1 MMLTILTAIVLGLAQ
16 PRQALAYLTP
26 EEVLLREQSNFYS
39 LPDPYLT
46 PNPRRVRTI
55 VDEQILERAA
65 KYPEPSPILHAAA
78 EDSSSS
84 GTVEAEGENTSSV
97 AGLTGDNSDLSV
109 VELRLLE
116 RYERRAIAANSVLSH
131 QSAPLTPT
139 GPEAYATV
147 AIMLGTVGWTMYRAK
162 RAKGWKFL

>member
-1 MMLTILTAIVLGLAQ
+1 MMLTILTAIILGLSQ

-26 EEVLLREQSNFYS
+26 EEVLLREQASFYS

-46 PNPRRVRTI
+46 PNSRRVRSI
-55 VDEQILERAA
+55 VDERAQERTA
-65 KYPEPSPILHAAA
+65 KYPDPSPVLHAAA

-84 GTVEAEGENTSSV
+84 GAIETEEASTSSE
-97 AGLTGDNSDLSV
+97 GGSTGDNTDLSV

-147 AIMLGTVGWTMYRAK
+147 AIMLGSVGWTMYRAK
-162 RAKGWKFL
+162 RAKGWKF